1 MTKTK
6 SVEAAARRQEWRAG
20 VRAGAA
26 GLREGRIVTTNRLGI
41 ASRALRIVTACALI
55 AFIASCAAPAP
66 RATGHPPHGAELP
79 PPPVQPIDVAP
90 PVIASVPDAV
100 GAPPPPVHIA
110 HAARPPTAALAAP
123 PPPAKYKVVDVLYA
137 TDRLRIAGTGGLVG
151 FSGGRGAAIEYGTC
165 EVSIP
170 DTHREGELESP
181 GLLEFHEDPAR
192 HVVLLAVQPASH
204 DAFVGDLA
212 ARVAA
217 APGRTALVFVHGY
230 NVTFEDAARR
240 TAQIAYD
247 IHFAGVPMFF
257 SWPSLG
263 ETLAYPIDMTNADWA
278 QFDLKT
284 LLLDIAKELENA
296 IPADAPHGE
305 DVRLLRSQASRCRD
319 ILSKITE
326 LSSSGAPFDRT
337 PITSLIEEVVAP
349 HRDFDVTI
357 NVSAPSER
365 ETEPVGARNPAII
378 YGLGNLLENAV
389 DFARE
394 QVDVVTQWDDATIE
408 ITGLP
413 QKMGPTSSISSA
425 FILHSVFVAAAEQ
438 AVAAGGKPEVW
449 GSANSDATNNEAL
462 LRKYKGVIRHL

>member
-1 MTKTK
+1 M
-6 SVEAAARRQEWRAG
+6 APAF
-20 VRAGAA
+20 RAGAA

-79 PPPVQPIDVAP
+79 PPPPPPPPVQPIDVAS

-100 GAPPPPVHIA
+100 GAPPPPVHIT

-230 NVTFEDAARR
+230 NVTFADAARR

-284 LLLDIAKELENA
+284 LLLDIA
-296 IPADAPHGE
+296 DH
-305 DVRLLRSQASRCRD
+305 
-319 ILSKITE
+319 
-326 LSSSGAPFDRT
+326 SGADNVVLIAHSMGNRVLAT
-337 PITSLIEEVVAP
+337 ALIEAVDARPDFAARIREVVLAAP
-349 HRDFDVTI
+349 DIDADMFRRDLAPRLIAATRGTTLYASSTDEALA
-357 NVSAPSER
+357 VSHHYN
-365 ETEPVGARNPAII
+365 GALRA
-378 YGLGNLLENAV
+378 G
-389 DFARE
+389 D
-394 QVDVVTQWDDATIE
+394 
-408 ITGLP
+408 
-413 QKMGPTSSISSA
+413 
-425 FILHSVFVAAAEQ
+425 
-438 AVAAGGKPEVW
+438 VAAGPIVISGMDTIDVSAVDPGPLGHSYIGDSPSVLDDVAKVVGEGTPASARFGDPVTGPLGAYW
-449 GSANSDATNNEAL
+449 RMTAALAPGGGS
-462 LRKYKGVIRHL
+462 H